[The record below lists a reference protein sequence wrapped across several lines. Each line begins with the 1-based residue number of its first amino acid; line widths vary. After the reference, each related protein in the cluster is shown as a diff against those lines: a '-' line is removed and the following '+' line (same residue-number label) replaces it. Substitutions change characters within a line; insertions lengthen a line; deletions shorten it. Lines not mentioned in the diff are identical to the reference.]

1 MILLK
6 ISHQMGIKQIH
17 QNKKVIGKNIME
29 EQIVSKDELVEM
41 FSLGVLEDHETR
53 GWLLYEQEIQ
63 IIALHE
69 TDPKYMQDVTNA
81 EYYKLVPVKKQKE

>member
-1 MILLK
+1 
-6 ISHQMGIKQIH
+6 
-17 QNKKVIGKNIME
+17 ME

-41 FSLGVLEDHETR
+41 FSLGVLEDHETK
-53 GWLLYEQEIQ
+53 GWLLYGQEIQ

-81 EYYKLVPVKKQKE
+81 NYYKLVPVKK

>member
-1 MILLK
+1 
-6 ISHQMGIKQIH
+6 
-17 QNKKVIGKNIME
+17 ME

-41 FSLGVLEDHETR
+41 FSLGVLEDHEVK

-81 EYYKLVPVKKQKE
+81 EYYKLVPVKK

>member
-1 MILLK
+1 
-6 ISHQMGIKQIH
+6 
-17 QNKKVIGKNIME
+17 ME

-41 FSLGVLEDHETR
+41 FSLGVLEDDETR
-53 GWLLYEQEIQ
+53 GWLLYGQEIQ

-81 EYYKLVPVKKQKE
+81 EYYKLVPVKR

>member
-1 MILLK
+1 
-6 ISHQMGIKQIH
+6 
-17 QNKKVIGKNIME
+17 ME

-81 EYYKLVPVKKQKE
+81 DYYKLVPVKK